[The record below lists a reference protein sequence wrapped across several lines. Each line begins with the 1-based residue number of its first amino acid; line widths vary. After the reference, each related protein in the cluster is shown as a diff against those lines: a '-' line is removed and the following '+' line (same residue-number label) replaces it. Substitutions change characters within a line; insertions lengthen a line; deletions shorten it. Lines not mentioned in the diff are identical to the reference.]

1 LVTTACQYKRAAM
14 EFRAARRVYGDVGTE
29 EYSTSREQT
38 QSVGVTRALV
48 SSEIGPTSIPRKIIR
63 NGSLELVVVDVDQ
76 SNNKIRS
83 IVEGLGGFVEK
94 ATQTN
99 VNGRTATITVRVP
112 ADSLDKSIAQ
122 IKSLATSVEREE
134 VQARDVTRDYV
145 DLDARLRNARAE
157 EERYLEILKRVTTIK
172 DTLDGAEKLS
182 NVRGRI
188 EQLQGEM
195 NYLTSQIAMS
205 SLEISLATDAG
216 STVFGVRWRP
226 LHQAKIATGEMISGF
241 ADWADSVIA
250 FFINLPL
257 IVVWAASIIALL
269 FVTIRIL
276 VFLWRKLGPKT
287 VWRWPWVRV
296 RDDVRP
302 D

>member
-1 LVTTACQYKRAAM
+1 MTRRSAFWPCSVLAVVGVSLLVTTACQYKRAAM

-112 ADSLDKSIAQ
+112 AD
-122 IKSLATSVEREE
+122 
-134 VQARDVTRDYV
+134 
-145 DLDARLRNARAE
+145 
-157 EERYLEILKRVTTIK
+157 
-172 DTLDGAEKLS
+172 
-182 NVRGRI
+182 
-188 EQLQGEM
+188 
-195 NYLTSQIAMS
+195 
-205 SLEISLATDAG
+205 
-216 STVFGVRWRP
+216 
-226 LHQAKIATGEMISGF
+226 
-241 ADWADSVIA
+241 
-250 FFINLPL
+250 
-257 IVVWAASIIALL
+257 
-269 FVTIRIL
+269 
-276 VFLWRKLGPKT
+276 
-287 VWRWPWVRV
+287 
-296 RDDVRP
+296 
-302 D
+302 